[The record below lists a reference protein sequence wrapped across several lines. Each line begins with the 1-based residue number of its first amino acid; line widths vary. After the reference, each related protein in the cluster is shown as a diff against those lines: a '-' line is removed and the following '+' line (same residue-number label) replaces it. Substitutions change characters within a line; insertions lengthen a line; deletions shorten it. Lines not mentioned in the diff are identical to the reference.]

1 MDADDV
7 ATYLRGNP
15 GFFEQH
21 TQLLADITVPHP
33 HDGRAISLSDRQM
46 LQLRE
51 RNKVL
56 ESRLGELI
64 QIGEEN
70 DAIGARM
77 HRLSLGLTSARDL
90 ATLDAALH
98 NHLQQ
103 DFAVPH
109 VALRLWGG
117 FSQRGG
123 DALGG
128 AAGEA
133 GGAVVECLRPVGDAV
148 REYAAALAQ
157 PFCGPSGQPEVAS
170 WFGPAASHVRSVA
183 FMALR
188 DLRGSDP
195 GSAPDPAAPCAG
207 MLALGSEDV
216 LRFYPDMGTLFLER
230 IGELVS
236 ASLVRIAP

>member
-7 ATYLRGNP
+7 ATYLRENP

-21 TQLLADITVPHP
+21 TQLLADVTVPHP
-33 HDGRAISLSDRQM
+33 HDGRAISLADRQM

-77 HRLSLGLTSARDL
+77 HRLSLALTAARDL
-90 ATLDAALH
+90 STLVAALH

-117 FSQRGG
+117 FSRRGADEG
-123 DALGG
+123 SDA
-128 AAGEA
+128 ADTA
-133 GGAVVECLRPVGDAV
+133 VECLRPVGDAV
-148 REYAAALAQ
+148 RDYAAALAQ

-183 FMALR
+183 YMALR
-188 DLRGSDP
+188 DQRGADP

-207 MLALGSEDV
+207 MLVLGSEDV